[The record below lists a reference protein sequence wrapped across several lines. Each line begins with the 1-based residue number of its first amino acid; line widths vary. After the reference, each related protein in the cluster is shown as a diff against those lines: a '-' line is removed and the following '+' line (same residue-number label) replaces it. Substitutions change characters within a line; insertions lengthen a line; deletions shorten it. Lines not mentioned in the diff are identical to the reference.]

1 MPRSILRPLAAI
13 STALLLAACRNCG
26 PSDRTIRSCILDAT
40 GHERLGKAQSN
51 VIMGMEVS
59 RSVIDDI
66 IINNVIEAGDNQWQ
80 IHSLITVGARDAH
93 SSDQDNATAAQ
104 LFGFEYRNGFLMQ
117 DVSVSY
123 LFSEGRNG
131 WSCREM

>member
-1 MPRSILRPLAAI
+1 MNIWRPFAAI
-13 STALLLAACRNCG
+13 TAALLLTACGSSG

-40 GHERLGKAQSN
+40 GHERLGKEQSN
-51 VIMGMEVS
+51 IIMGMEMS
-59 RSVIDDI
+59 RTVIDDI
-66 IINNVIEAGDNQWQ
+66 AINNVIESGNNQWQ
-80 IHSLITVGARDAH
+80 IHSIIKVGARDAH
-93 SSDQDNATAAQ
+93 SSEQDNATAAQ

-117 DVSVSY
+117 DVSVTY